1 MGVHMDVTEI
11 LSLLFGFI
19 GTGIAIYQWA
29 VLNESKK
36 RNKEIQYLL
45 AGVSNLSLAKQQA
58 WINQISLLN
67 ISNDPEQLA
76 HARAYVRARDDLGEV
91 HSLVSALEGV
101 IDADNSATTS
111 ILKKSLEQSKINNQ
125 LQEEG
130 LKNPTLLQNQ
140 KKNEQSLE
148 EVPEH

>member
-1 MGVHMDVTEI
+1 MDITEI
-11 LSLLFGFI
+11 LSLLFGFT

-67 ISNDPEQLA
+67 TPNDPEQLA
-76 HARAYVRARDDLGEV
+76 HARACVRARDDLGEV

-130 LKNPTLLQNQ
+130 LKNPTLPHNQ
-140 KKNEQSLE
+140 KKNEQSPV
-148 EVPEH
+148 EVPKL

>member
-1 MGVHMDVTEI
+1 MDVTEI

-67 ISNDPEQLA
+67 NPQDPEQLA
-76 HARAYVRARDDLGEV
+76 HARSCVRARDDLSEV

-101 IDADNSATTS
+101 IDSDNSATTS
-111 ILKKSLEQSKINNQ
+111 ILKKSLEQSKLNNQ

-130 LKNPTLLQNQ
+130 LKNPTLVQNQ
-140 KKNEQSLE
+140 KNNDQALE
-148 EVPEH
+148 EATEH

>member
-1 MGVHMDVTEI
+1 MDITEI

-58 WINQISLLN
+58 WINQISFLN
-67 ISNDPEQLA
+67 TPDDPEQLA
-76 HARAYVRARDDLGEV
+76 HARSCVRARDDLGEV

-111 ILKKSLEQSKINNQ
+111 ILKKSLEQAKINNQ
-125 LQEEG
+125 LQEES
-130 LKNPTLLQNQ
+130 LKNPTLSHNQ
-140 KKNEQSLE
+140 KRNEQPLV

>member
-1 MGVHMDVTEI
+1 MDVTEI

-45 AGVSNLSLAKQQA
+45 AGISNLSLAKQQA

-67 ISNDPEQLA
+67 NPQDPEQLA
-76 HARAYVRARDDLGEV
+76 HARSCFRARDDLGEV

-101 IDADNSATTS
+101 IDSENSATTS
-111 ILKKSLEQSKINNQ
+111 ILEKSLKQSKLNNQ
-125 LQEEG
+125 LQEES

-140 KKNEQSLE
+140 KDNDQS
-148 EVPEH
+148 PEKATEH

>member
-1 MGVHMDVTEI
+1 MEVTEI

-36 RNKEIQYLL
+36 RNEEIQYLL

-67 ISNDPEQLA
+67 TPNDPEQLA
-76 HARAYVRARDDLGEV
+76 HARSCVRARDDIGEV

-101 IDADNSATTS
+101 IDADNSATTA

-130 LKNPTLLQNQ
+130 LKNPTLPQNQ
-140 KKNEQSLE
+140 KQNEQTLE
-148 EVPEH
+148 EAPEH